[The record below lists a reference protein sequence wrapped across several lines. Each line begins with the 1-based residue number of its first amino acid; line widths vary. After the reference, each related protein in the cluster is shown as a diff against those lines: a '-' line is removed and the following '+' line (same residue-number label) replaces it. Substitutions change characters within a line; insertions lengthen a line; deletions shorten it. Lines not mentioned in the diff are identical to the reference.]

1 METSKR
7 MVARLFH
14 KKKSKMRKIIII
26 LSLLI
31 TGLNVDAHD
40 FEVDGFYYDIT
51 SLTDLTVALTG
62 NGNTYSGNVV
72 VPQNVTWNGRTF
84 VVNEILDDAF
94 MRCTLSSL
102 TVPPSVLYM
111 HLGNA
116 TIGEL
121 IIEDGNDLLRASQ
134 YLDYDTY
141 DNSNMCEGHIE
152 KVYLGRNSPS
162 RLSMAGIK
170 YITFGNNV
178 TQIAP
183 YMFRSNNITGT
194 MTLPP
199 NIKKIGSNAFDEN
212 GNLIEVIATGVK
224 HLGLQAFNDCS
235 NLKTINMPNLK
246 YIGSGAFE
254 NCISLTSFE
263 IPQGVATVGAVAFD
277 GCTNLESV
285 VIPNSVINFGNVVYY
300 NVTYNQIFRGCSALK
315 SITVNATMPFELEES
330 NFDAQTYINATLHV
344 PLEALD
350 TYKNS
355 IVWKNF
361 FNISGDA
368 SSSDNVCSVLIKG
381 CYSEGY
387 GGYVEIGNEKYTD
400 SDAAI
405 TARKGESITLKF
417 IPNSNEYDNYE
428 LESVKINGVDVTRN
442 VVGNELV
449 IEVTGNMTV
458 DISWDY
464 AEEAPVFLSIKQADN
479 GNVKLKVSKWDE
491 YKVIFEP
498 AEGWKIHSVTF
509 NGTDVTNE
517 LFSDNSYRTPE
528 ITESSELIVVYASTT
543 NAIDVMRSE
552 LPSPKVVGSSGSI
565 VISEAE
571 EGQTVY
577 VYTTAGVL
585 ANTAVTHNGTT
596 MIRVQENEVYIVKV
610 GNKTFKVGM

>member
-1 METSKR
+1 M
-7 MVARLFH
+7 
-14 KKKSKMRKIIII
+14 KKILII
-26 LSLLI
+26 LSLLL
-31 TGLNVDAHD
+31 TELNISAHD

-51 SLTDLTVALTG
+51 SLTDLTVALTRNENDKKQTEYG
-62 NGNTYSGNVV
+62 DIYYIGTYSGDVV

-116 TIGEL
+116 TIGKL
-121 IIEDGNDLLRASQ
+121 VIEDSNELLHASGFQHYSGQDMYGMCDGN
-134 YLDYDTY
+134 
-141 DNSNMCEGHIE
+141 IE
-152 KVYLGRNSPS
+152 EVYLGRTSPS
-162 RLSMAGIK
+162 RLQGAKIK
-170 YITFGNNV
+170 KVTFGNNV
-178 TQIAP
+178 TEIAG
-183 YMFRSNNITGT
+183 YMFTGCDITGT
-194 MTLPP
+194 MTLPQ
-199 NIKKIGSNAFDEN
+199 NIKKIGDNAFS
-212 GNLIEVIATGVK
+212 GNANLVEVIATGVE
-224 HLGLQAFNDCS
+224 HLELQAFSNCS
-235 NLKTINMPNLK
+235 SLKTTNMPNLK
-246 YIGSGAFE
+246 YIGPGAFE

-263 IPQGVATVGAVAFD
+263 IPQGVATVGAVAFS

-285 VIPNSVINFGNVVYY
+285 IIPNSVINFGDVVYY

-315 SITVNATMPFELEES
+315 AITVNATMPFGLEES

-361 FNISGDA
+361 FNINGDV
-368 SSSDNVCSVLIKG
+368 SSKDNVCSIIVNG
-381 CYSEGY
+381 CHSHY
-387 GGYVEIGNEKYTD
+387 GGYIEFGNEKYAD
-400 SDAAI
+400 DNVII
-405 TARKGESITLKF
+405 TARKGESITMKF
-417 IPNSNEYDNYE
+417 IPNSNEYNNYE
-428 LESVKINGVDVTRN
+428 LESVKVNGVDVTQN

-458 DISWDY
+458 DISWNY

-509 NGTDVTNE
+509 NGADVTNE
-517 LFSDNSYRTPE
+517 LSSDNSYRTPE
-528 ITESSELIVVYASTT
+528 ITESSEFIVVYVSTT
-543 NAIDVMRSE
+543 NAIDAMRSE
-552 LPSPKVVGSSGSI
+552 LPSPKVIGSSGNI

-571 EGQTVY
+571 EEQTVY

-585 ANTAVTHNGTT
+585 VDTTVTHNGTA
-596 MIRVQENEVYIVKV
+596 MIRVHENKVYIVKV

>member
-1 METSKR
+1 
-7 MVARLFH
+7 
-14 KKKSKMRKIIII
+14 MRKIIII

-134 YLDYDTY
+134 YLDYDTD
-141 DNSNMCEGHIE
+141 DNSDMCEGHIE

-183 YMFRSNNITGT
+183 YMFSHNNITGT

-199 NIKKIGSNAFDEN
+199 NIKKIGSNAFDGN

-224 HLGLQAFNDCS
+224 HLELKAFSDCS

-246 YIGSGAFE
+246 YIGPGAFE
-254 NCISLTSFE
+254 MCISLTSFE

-285 VIPNSVINFGNVVYY
+285 VIPNSVINFGNVVYH
-300 NVTYNQIFRGCSALK
+300 VIYNQIFRGCSALK

-400 SDAAI
+400 RDAAI

-417 IPNSNEYDNYE
+417 IPNSNKYNNYE

-479 GNVKLKVSKWDE
+479 GNVKLKVSKWNE

-517 LFSDNSYRTPE
+517 LSSDNSYRTPE

-543 NAIDVMRSE
+543 NAIDAMRSE
-552 LPSPKVVGSSGSI
+552 LPSPKLVGSSGSI

-585 ANTAVTHNGTT
+585 VDTAVTHNGTT
-596 MIRVQENEVYIVKV
+596 TIRVQENEVYIVKV